1 MSERLE
7 RLEGTVRR
15 LERRLQWQQ
24 RIAALACA
32 ALGVTAAIAT
42 VQAQT
47 ARQRITELDVERL
60 NVVEPDGQLVMA
72 LANTSRLPDPLLG
85 GKTIETGRN
94 GPGIIFF
101 DGKGWEVGGLLYG
114 TRANGGATGH
124 FSFDQFHN
132 DQVVY
137 MQYDDNGS
145 TTRRA
150 GLFVVDRARTPTL
163 DEVVRLRGEQ
173 ASASAE
179 RKAAIDAQ
187 LRAAAGAQ
195 RVFVGSENETAM
207 VRLRDRQGRD
217 RIRLAVDPQ
226 GVARLE
232 FLDAAGTVVDRVPK

>member
-1 MSERLE
+1 MSDRIDQLE
-7 RLEGTVRR
+7 AQIAR
-15 LERRLQWQQ
+15 LERRLQRQQ
-24 RIAALACA
+24 LIAGVAVALLCAALAM
-32 ALGVTAAIAT
+32 AT

-60 NVVEPDGQLVMA
+60 NVVEPDGQLVMS
-72 LANTSRLPDPLLG
+72 LANTARLPDPLLG
-85 GKTIETGRN
+85 GKTLETGRN

-101 DGKGWEVGGLLYG
+101 DGKGWEVGGLTYG

-145 TTRRA
+145 TNKRA
-150 GLFVVDRARTPTL
+150 GLFVMDRARTPTL
-163 DEVVRLRGEQ
+163 DEIVRLRGEQ

-187 LRAAAGAQ
+187 LRGTAAQ
-195 RVFVGSENETAM
+195 RVFVGAENETAM
-207 VRLRDRQGRD
+207 VRLRDRQGRE
-217 RIRLAVDPQ
+217 RIRLAVDQQ
-226 GVARLE
+226 GAARLE
-232 FLDAAGTVVDRVPK
+232 FLDAAGAVVERLPR